1 MSLSEQSRRSFLATA
16 AAALAVPALTDSL
29 ALAASASG
37 LAAQKAPQKP
47 GAAGGLKLGVASY
60 SLRKFTLDQT
70 LDFLKEAK
78 VQYIN
83 FKDVHIPRTDSP
95 ETMKA
100 NRAKIEAAGLT
111 IMGGGTIT
119 WDKPEEAAIRKDFEY
134 AKAYGFPLI
143 VCSPA
148 PETLDIVEKMVKEYN
163 IKIGIHNHGPEDKHY
178 PKPQDALAVVKSRD
192 ARMGCCMDIGHA
204 TRGGADPVECVKILG
219 PRLLDIHMKDLADKS
234 SRESQ
239 VEVGKGLLDIPG
251 LFRALLKEKFAGHV
265 GLEYEINEASPQVG
279 MKESLSYERG
289 VLAALMSTT

>member
-1 MSLSEQSRRSFLATA
+1 MSLSDQSRRSFLATA

-29 ALAASASG
+29 ALAESASG
-37 LAAQKAPQKP
+37 MAAQKP
-47 GAAGGLKLGVASY
+47 GAAGGLKIGVASY

-70 LDFLKEAK
+70 IDFLKEAK
-78 VQYIN
+78 VQYVN

-100 NRAKIEAAGLT
+100 NRAKIQAAGLT

-119 WDKPEEAAIRKDFEY
+119 WDKPDEAQIRKDFEY

-148 PETLDIVEKMVKEYN
+148 PETLDIVEKMVKEFN

-204 TRGGADPVECVKILG
+204 TRAGANIVECVGILG
-219 PRLLDIHMKDLADKS
+219 PRLLDMHTKDLADKS

-251 LFRALLKEKFAGHV
+251 LFRALLKAKYAGHV
-265 GLEYEINEASPQVG
+265 GLEYEINEASPQTG
-279 MKESLSYERG
+279 MKESLAYERG
-289 VLAALMSTT
+289 VLAALTATT